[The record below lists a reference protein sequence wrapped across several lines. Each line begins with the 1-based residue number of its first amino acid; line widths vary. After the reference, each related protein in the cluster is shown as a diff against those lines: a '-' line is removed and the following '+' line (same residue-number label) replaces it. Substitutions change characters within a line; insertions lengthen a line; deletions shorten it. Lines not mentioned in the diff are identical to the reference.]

1 MTNHLHEQAGSP
13 EQAGSAP
20 GNPVAAAESQAPSPS
35 GAPSGEPAAPAR
47 PLPRTGAVTGLL
59 EALAFF
65 RDPGFARKRFA
76 EHGNVFATNL
86 LGQQL
91 VFIRGGRAIA
101 DLLAQPEAT
110 EGWWPVSV
118 RELLG
123 SRSLA
128 NRNGPDHRARRRVV
142 GQLFSAAA
150 LRRYSPGIVALVD
163 DLSTE
168 LAAATTPV
176 PLVDRLRRFAFSVI
190 ATVVLGLEGDDRE
203 ALFHDFEIW
212 TRALFSVPLA
222 LPGTPFAKAL
232 QARARLLAR
241 LGEVLRRSRERV
253 AAGAPLAGGLDL
265 LSGGLDEAG
274 LPLDDADVVE
284 QLLLLLFA
292 GYETTASSLSC
303 LLTAVLQHPELEP
316 WWRPELEALPWPPP
330 PEQAAS
336 AYAAAAAPK
345 LTALIS
351 EVMRLNPPVG
361 GFFRRTTRELLLD
374 GVAVPAG
381 QVVQVA
387 LAASNRYR
395 EAGSASVVEQ
405 LPRSEQ
411 AAATPADTPA
421 SANPG
426 ATPSDPGSQLP
437 DNLETFRPQRHL
449 EGDTG
454 LTLLPFGGGERVCLG
469 KALAE
474 LEIRLMAVGLLGRLR
489 LQLAP
494 ADQDLSLQLIPSPSP
509 RGGLRVLPL
518 TPPEP
523 QAGASEPA

>member
-1 MTNHLHEQAGSP
+1 
-13 EQAGSAP
+13 
-20 GNPVAAAESQAPSPS
+20 
-35 GAPSGEPAAPAR
+35 
-47 PLPRTGAVTGLL
+47 
-59 EALAFF
+59 
-65 RDPGFARKRFA
+65 
-76 EHGNVFATNL
+76 
-86 LGQQL
+86 
-91 VFIRGGRAIA
+91 
-101 DLLAQPEAT
+101 
-110 EGWWPVSV
+110 
-118 RELLG
+118 
-123 SRSLA
+123 LA

-163 DLSTE
+163 ELTTE
-168 LAAATTPV
+168 LAAASTPV
-176 PLVDRLRRFAFSVI
+176 SLVDRLRRFAFSVI

-222 LPGTPFAKAL
+222 LPGTPFARAL
-232 QARARLLAR
+232 QARGRLLAR
-241 LGEVLRRSRERV
+241 LGEVLRRSRERA
-253 AAGAPLAGGLDL
+253 AAGEPLAGGLDL

-303 LLTAVLQHPELEP
+303 LMTALLQHPELEP
-316 WWRPELEALPWPPP
+316 WWRPELEALPWPPA

-336 AYAAAAAPK
+336 AYDAAAAPK
-345 LTALIS
+345 LSALIS

-361 GFFRRTTRELLLD
+361 GFFRRTTRELVLD

-387 LAASNRYR
+387 LAASNRYGGAAEPAR
-395 EAGSASVVEQ
+395 LSDANIP
-405 LPRSEQ
+405 LPPPVQTELGNQ
-411 AAATPADTPA
+411 K
-421 SANPG
+421 G
-426 ATPSDPGSQLP
+426 LHEP
-437 DNLETFRPQRHL
+437 DDLATFRPQRHL
-449 EGDTG
+449 AGDTG

-474 LEIRLMAVGLLGRLR
+474 LEIRLMAVGLLGRLQ

-494 ADQDLSLQLIPSPSP
+494 PDQDLSLQLIPSPSP
-509 RGGLRVLPL
+509 RGGLRVEGLGVSAP
-518 TPPEP
+518 
-523 QAGASEPA
+523 

>member
-1 MTNHLHEQAGSP
+1 MNTPAQQTSP
-13 EQAGSAP
+13 
-20 GNPVAAAESQAPSPS
+20 
-35 GAPSGEPAAPAR
+35 R
-47 PLPRTGAVTGLL
+47 PLPRTGAVTGVL

-65 RDPGFARKRFA
+65 RDPGFAQKRFA
-76 EHGNVFATNL
+76 QHGNVFATNL
-86 LGQQL
+86 LGQPL
-91 VFIRGGRAIA
+91 VFIRGGRAIG
-101 DLLAQPEAT
+101 DLLAQPDGC

-163 DLSTE
+163 ELSTE
-168 LAAATTPV
+168 LAAASTPV
-176 PLVDRLRRFAFSVI
+176 SLVDRLRRFAFSVI

-212 TRALFSVPLA
+212 IRALFSVPLA
-222 LPGTPFAKAL
+222 LPGTPFARAL
-232 QARARLLAR
+232 QARSRLLAR
-241 LGEVLRRSRERV
+241 LGEVLRRSRERA
-253 AAGAPLAGGLDL
+253 AAGEPLAGGLDL

-303 LLTAVLQHPELEP
+303 LMTALLQHPELEP
-316 WWRPELEALPWPPP
+316 WWRPELEALPWPPA

-336 AYAAAAAPK
+336 AYDTAAAPK
-345 LTALIS
+345 LSALIS

-361 GFFRRTTRELLLD
+361 GFFRRTTRELVLD

-387 LAASNRYR
+387 LAASNRYGGAAEPAR
-395 EAGSASVVEQ
+395 PGDANIP
-405 LPRSEQ
+405 LPAPVQ
-411 AAATPADTPA
+411 AEL
-421 SANPG
+421 SNQKG
-426 ATPSDPGSQLP
+426 LHEP
-437 DNLETFRPQRHL
+437 DDLATFRPQRHL
-449 EGDTG
+449 DGDTG
-454 LTLLPFGGGERVCLG
+454 LSLLPFGGGERVCLG

-494 ADQDLSLQLIPSPSP
+494 TDQDLSLQLIPSPSP
-509 RGGLRVLPL
+509 RGGLMVLPL
-518 TPPEP
+518 PPPEP
-523 QAGASEPA
+523 QTGTPSAGSLADPSLAD

>member
-1 MTNHLHEQAGSP
+1 VNT
-13 EQAGSAP
+13 
-20 GNPVAAAESQAPSPS
+20 
-35 GAPSGEPAAPAR
+35 PAQQTSAR
-47 PLPRTGAVTGLL
+47 PLPRTGAVTGVL

-65 RDPGFARKRFA
+65 RDPGFAQKRFA
-76 EHGNVFATNL
+76 EYGNVFATNL
-86 LGQQL
+86 LGQPL
-91 VFIRGGRAIA
+91 VFIRGGRAIG
-101 DLLAQPEAT
+101 DLLAQPDGC

-163 DLSTE
+163 ELSTE
-168 LAAATTPV
+168 LAAASTPV
-176 PLVDRLRRFAFSVI
+176 SLVDRLRRFAFSVI

-222 LPGTPFAKAL
+222 LPGTPFARAL
-232 QARARLLAR
+232 QARGRLLAR
-241 LGEVLRRSRERV
+241 LGEVLRRSRERA
-253 AAGAPLAGGLDL
+253 AAGEPLAGGLDL

-303 LLTAVLQHPELEP
+303 LMTALLQHPELEP
-316 WWRPELEALPWPPP
+316 WWRPELEALPWPPA

-336 AYAAAAAPK
+336 AYDAAAAPK
-345 LTALIS
+345 LSALIS

-361 GFFRRTTRELLLD
+361 GFFRRTTRELVLD

-387 LAASNRYR
+387 LAASNRYGGAA
-395 EAGSASVVEQ
+395 ESARPGDANIP
-405 LPRSEQ
+405 LPAPVLAELSNQKGLYE
-411 AAATPADTPA
+411 
-421 SANPG
+421 
-426 ATPSDPGSQLP
+426 P
-437 DNLETFRPQRHL
+437 DDLATFRPQRHL
-449 EGDTG
+449 DGDTG
-454 LTLLPFGGGERVCLG
+454 LSLLPFGGGERVCLG

-494 ADQDLSLQLIPSPSP
+494 TDQDLSLQLIPSPSP
-509 RGGLRVLPL
+509 RGGLMVLPL
-518 TPPEP
+518 PTPEP
-523 QAGASEPA
+523 QTGTPSAGSLADPSLAD

>member
-1 MTNHLHEQAGSP
+1 VNTPAGQTSP
-13 EQAGSAP
+13 
-20 GNPVAAAESQAPSPS
+20 
-35 GAPSGEPAAPAR
+35 R
-47 PLPRTGAVTGLL
+47 PLPRTGAVTGVL

-65 RDPGFARKRFA
+65 RDPGFAQKRFA
-76 EHGNVFATNL
+76 EYGNVFATNL
-86 LGQQL
+86 LGQPL
-91 VFIRGGRAIA
+91 VFIRGGRAIG
-101 DLLAQPEAT
+101 DLLSQPEAT

-163 DLSTE
+163 ELSTE
-168 LAAATTPV
+168 LAAASTPV

-232 QARARLLAR
+232 KARGRLLAR
-241 LGEVLRRSRERV
+241 LGEVLRRSRERA
-253 AAGAPLAGGLDL
+253 AAGEPLAGGLDL

-303 LLTAVLQHPELEP
+303 LMTALLQHPELEP
-316 WWRPELEALPWPPP
+316 WWRPELEALLWPPA

-336 AYAAAAAPK
+336 AYDAAAAPK
-345 LTALIS
+345 LSALIS

-387 LAASNRYR
+387 LAASNRY
-395 EAGSASVVEQ
+395 
-405 LPRSEQ
+405 
-411 AAATPADTPA
+411 AAAAEPAIA
-421 SANPG
+421 SDRRE
-426 ATPSDPGSQLP
+426 PSAPQDPHDLA
-437 DNLETFRPQRHL
+437 TFRPQRHL
-449 EGDTG
+449 DGDTG

-494 ADQDLSLQLIPSPSP
+494 SDQDLGLQLIPSPSP
-509 RGGLRVLPL
+509 RGGLLVLPL
-518 TPPEP
+518 PPPKPQTDTPTADFQPDP
-523 QAGASEPA
+523 SLAD